1 MGAYHTLDLELN
13 RKFTL
18 TKQEWDSI
26 ALERMEQ
33 ACDPTQ
39 STDLAAI
46 VMQEGIAHVCLVT
59 SSMSLVRAKIESNI
73 PRKRK
78 GLCAQ
83 HDKGMARFYD
93 QVIQAIMRH
102 VNFDGE

>member
-1 MGAYHTLDLELN
+1 MGAYHTVDVETN

-18 TKQEWDSI
+18 TKSCWDSI
-26 ALERMEQ
+26 ALDRVER

-39 STDLAAI
+39 NADVAAV

-59 SSMSLVRAKIESNI
+59 GEMTLVRAKIDVAI

-78 GLCAQ
+78 GLSAQ
-83 HDKGMARFYD
+83 HEK
-93 QVIQAIMRH
+93 V
-102 VNFDGE
+102 